1 MMPALSTVDS
11 AGDNMRPTTFRQ
23 VRFAQ
28 HEDTLEDA
36 TRGRPATKHCADA
49 VPTKIESDE
58 NISPVMAWDSRL
70 QPLVGDRTSGEP
82 RMRHMGLHD
91 GVRFSNQ
98 PSDEESLTSTERA
111 IGVSRREVCF
121 LPDKIIFQPYSNV
134 PLATVNLTIWQD
146 RLSAENVDD
155 LVRRNG
161 NFSQLILRRVRH
173 RRDEILPLITKYF
186 GGFVID
192 IDVSG
197 SPVVDDSWLK
207 TFGTECPAM
216 KRLTAA
222 RCRGIT
228 SKGVGEIARKKGR
241 ELRALDVAGCEKVSD
256 DGVEILAKHCTQLQS
271 IDLSGCCRVR
281 DRSVYAMSKI
291 TRLRHIALG
300 GCAEVTDKAFL
311 QLAIGVTE
319 LKSLSIKGCSSIT
332 EEGLRF
338 MREMPVPW
346 GTRKHQNF
354 SNLETLRVGQNNN
367 ISDEFIIMVAG
378 VCPKLRTLE
387 LTSCPLVCGD
397 EAMSMLGSLPD
408 LVDVT
413 LEALPRLSD
422 EGIQQFFR
430 DLPRRALQNLSL
442 VECTKVTDVSLKCI
456 AKNARGLLQLRLD
469 KNVCV
474 TDRGLGYLAK
484 GLKAL
489 RLLQA
494 TNLGM
499 ATDES
504 VRLIARKC
512 LRLTDLDCSHCLH
525 LTPSCLPAIRRLRGL
540 EVLGLSSCNDLFRG
554 GGDNIRYRVA
564 RSTAFNAMG
573 FYKLRELRLSQN
585 SHLTDEALR
594 CVTMRNC
601 RTLQCLNISQCSVIT
616 ARGVLE
622 ALRFLSKLKRLDVTD
637 CELLKEED
645 VEDFARCADQRLLL
659 SRAKRKIDGFD
670 GLRCSATSED
680 ARARRD
686 LLHSVHREVIATQTI
701 QRAFRRMRQR
711 EEENKEALRR
721 HDELM
726 WAVTTIEV
734 KLLVTSW
741 GRGKYGGKLGFQLVF
756 IPLETKAETKR
767 CREASFG
774 TAHSLPM

>member
-1 MMPALSTVDS
+1 MMPALSTVDRAGGNTRS
-11 AGDNMRPTTFRQ
+11 ATFRQ
-23 VRFAQ
+23 EQ

-36 TRGRPATKHCADA
+36 TRGRPATKKCVDVDPAK
-49 VPTKIESDE
+49 VESSE
-58 NISPVMAWDSRL
+58 NISPAMAWDSRI
-70 QPLVGDRTSGEP
+70 QPLAGDQMSGEP
-82 RMRHMGLHD
+82 RIGQVGLD
-91 GVRFSNQ
+91 GVVRFDNQ
-98 PSDEESLTSTERA
+98 PLVEESPTSTERA
-111 IGVSRREVCF
+111 IGVSRLEGF
-121 LPDKIIFQPYSNV
+121 LLPDKIIFQPYSNV
-134 PLATVNLTIWQD
+134 PLAMVNLTIWQD
-146 RLSAENVDD
+146 QLSAENVED

-161 NFSQLILRRVRH
+161 NFSQLILRRVRR

-197 SPVVDDSWLK
+197 SSVVDDSWLK
-207 TFGTECPAM
+207 TFGRDFPAM

-228 SKGVGEIARKKGR
+228 NKGIGAIARKKGR
-241 ELRALDVAGCEKVSD
+241 EFRALNVAGCEKVSD

-281 DRSVYAMSKI
+281 DRAVYAISKV
-291 TRLRHIALG
+291 TRLQHIALD

-346 GTRKHQNF
+346 GTRNHQNF
-354 SNLETLRVGQNNN
+354 SNLETLRVGQNSN

-387 LTSCPLVCGD
+387 LTACPLVCGD

-408 LVDVT
+408 LADVT
-413 LEALPRLSD
+413 LEALPRVSD

-430 DLPRRALQNLSL
+430 GPPRRELQNLSL

-456 AKNARGLLQLRLD
+456 AKNARGLRQLRLD
-469 KNVCV
+469 KNICV

-484 GLKAL
+484 GLKTL

-499 ATDES
+499 VTDES
-504 VRLIARKC
+504 VRLVARKC
-512 LRLTDLDCSHCLH
+512 LRLTDLDCSHCAH
-525 LTPSCLPAIRRLRGL
+525 LTASCLPAIRRLPSL
-540 EVLGLSSCNDLFRG
+540 EVLGLSSCNELFN
-554 GGDNIRYRVA
+554 GDA
-564 RSTAFNAMG
+564 RSTAFNTTG
-573 FYKLRELRLSQN
+573 FFKLQELRLSQN

-594 CVTMRNC
+594 RVAMRNC
-601 RTLQCLNISQCSVIT
+601 GTLQRLDISQCSVIT
-616 ARGVLE
+616 ACGVLE
-622 ALRFLSKLKRLDVTD
+622 ALRFLLKLKRLDVTD

-645 VEDFARCADQRLLL
+645 IEDFTRCVDQRLLL
-659 SRAKRKIDGFD
+659 SRARREINGFD
-670 GLRCSATSED
+670 GLHCSATSED

-686 LLHSVHREVIATQTI
+686 LLCCVDREVIAAQTI
-701 QRAFRRMRQR
+701 QQTFRRFRQR
-711 EEENKEALRR
+711 EEESKEAVRR
-721 HDELM
+721 HEELM
-726 WAVTTIEV
+726 WAVTTIQV
-734 KLLVTSW
+734 KLLTASW
-741 GRGKYGGKLGFQLVF
+741 SRGKYGGKLGFQLVF
-756 IPLETKAETKR
+756 PLRRLKPK
-767 CREASFG
+767 
-774 TAHSLPM
+774 